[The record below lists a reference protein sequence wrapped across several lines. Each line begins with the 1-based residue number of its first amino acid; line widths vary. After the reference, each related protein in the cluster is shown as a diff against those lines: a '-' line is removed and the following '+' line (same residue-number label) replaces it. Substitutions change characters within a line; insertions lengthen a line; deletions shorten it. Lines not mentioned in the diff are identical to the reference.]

1 MKRCMA
7 FVLNND
13 ARCVSTIAIAT
24 GIRRDAI
31 YRVFTLFP
39 TLFNPQNNLSSP
51 KDILPRATLLPY
63 ILYEEGE

>member
-1 MKRCMA
+1 M
-7 FVLNND
+7 D
-13 ARCVSTIAIAT
+13 ARTDARTDEMHRVYTIAITT
-24 GIRRDAI
+24 GIRRGAI

-63 ILYEEGE
+63 LFYEEGE